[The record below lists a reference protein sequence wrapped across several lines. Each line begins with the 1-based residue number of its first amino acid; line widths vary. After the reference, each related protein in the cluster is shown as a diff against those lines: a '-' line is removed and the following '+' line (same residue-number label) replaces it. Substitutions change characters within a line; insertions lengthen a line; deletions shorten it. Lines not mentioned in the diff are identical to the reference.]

1 MRINTNDYI
10 SKIFLKIQKT
20 FLRIYQVVRGYFYCS
35 KNIKI
40 KELIIWTLNYTLSQV
55 SAPTTFYSVS
65 RSLWIHLCPNYIHS
79 LEWKNPDYL
88 FWTATSGFNIQPK
101 IGSLG
106 LLEIW
111 ITNNIRYPGPNYIV
125 KKLCKVSRVLPNVE
139 KMQTYPDFES
149 LCLCFFLW
157 CLFSFMWNSPNIN
170 KRGVNKEIL
179 VSPFFRS

>member
-1 MRINTNDYI
+1 MTINNN
-10 SKIFLKIQKT
+10 SKNFALDEGLVWESKQIITFQIFFLNTKNL
-20 FLRIYQVVRGYFYCS
+20 LRIYQVVRGYFYCS

-125 KKLCKVSRVLPNVE
+125 KKLCKVSRELPNVE

-149 LCLCFFLW
+149 LCLCFFYDVCFRL
-157 CLFSFMWNSPNIN
+157 C
-170 KRGVNKEIL
+170 EIL
-179 VSPFFRS
+179 RI